1 MAGTKF
7 YIQFTNAQNDLCYVY
22 FNYEN
27 YSGQAIQLFGG
38 PQPFVLSE
46 FNSDNDLFK
55 PIRPQQATIQVLAS
69 ISGVDLEDFLSDN
82 DTDITIQFDFAG
94 FGRYWTGI
102 LSQEDIEETW
112 IAQNHILTLRA
123 DDGFGRLKTTP
134 LTDTDGSL
142 LSGVYTPFTLIQ
154 YAANDVVGSFLY
166 SRIFNNLFHESMTF
180 GTNQTG
186 LDQCYIDVRTFE
198 QNTNVF
204 DNSYE
209 VIEKINRAW
218 SETLFQ
224 WNNRWVFLRIP
235 EMFTDGNLVGFDTN
249 RPTIGSRSS
258 KIERYDINVS
268 VDGDV
273 KPIMPEML
281 KTIQK
286 PSKNTTVQFDWKG
299 HDQLIQNQ
307 SFQSGV
313 YVNSGTKTETDGAG
327 NSITINYDNYTVN
340 NWLLYYFVN
349 NITYTRGTQH
359 TNVPYGRRV
368 EYNAQGL
375 RNNYLY
381 IGGSGVSVPPGALGV
396 NGSEAFSSIFYLKW
410 NDILSY
416 SVNFRLWENIERDT
430 PLTYARIFLKNGVD
444 TYYLD
449 WFTEKWEPL
458 NTGDDTGHKVLYPI
472 GSGVLSKE
480 WANLSITAK
489 NGAPIDGYVEFTL
502 INSLNFWSDPVEDYM
517 EVQFSD
523 LTIEITNA
531 ISLQKNRIIVGDYD
545 RYTIERSV
553 LKNSTNIIY
562 LDDAQTQNH
571 KGAILENDGFTLTN
585 DAWYRRTNFN
595 GSSAIAER
603 FTFKRQNALA
613 NWFMNRSYKTK
624 LDVNLFGLKWKDING
639 QFWPIGLIN
648 TLKFPDDAPTKIFA
662 ITNMSDVDFMN
673 CTWRASLIEIYDT
686 AVTENEPGPTDEHTF
701 DYIYES

>member
-1 MAGTKF
+1 MAVKF
-7 YIQFTNAQNDLCYVY
+7 KMQWTNVQNDVCTLVFDYKDY
-22 FNYEN
+22 NGNPITLY
-27 YSGQAIQLFGG
+27 GG
-38 PQPFVLSE
+38 AQPFVLSE
-46 FNSDNDLFK
+46 FNTDNDLFK

-69 ISGVDLEDFLSDN
+69 ISGVDLDDFLTDN
-82 DTDITIQFDFAG
+82 DSDITVRFDFG
-94 FGRYWTGI
+94 SNQGYWQGI
-102 LSQEDIEETW
+102 VSQEDIEESW

-123 DDGFGRLKTTP
+123 DDGFGRLKTIP
-134 LTDTDGSL
+134 LTDTDGSY
-142 LSGVYTPFTLIQ
+142 LSGAITPFTLIQ
-154 YAANDVVGSFLY
+154 YAADQIPGTFLY
-166 SRIFNNLFHESMTF
+166 TRIYNNLFHDSMTF
-180 GTNQTG
+180 AGVQTG
-186 LDQCYIDVRTFE
+186 FDQCTIDVRTFE
-198 QNTNVF
+198 STTNVF
-204 DNSYE
+204 DNGYD

-218 SETLFQ
+218 SQTLFK
-224 WNNRWVFLRIP
+224 WNGVWVLLRIP
-235 EMFTDGNLVGFDTN
+235 ELFTSNDLIGFETN
-249 RPTIGSRSS
+249 RPTIGNRSPRNR
-258 KIERYDINVS
+258 RYDINVS
-268 VDGDV
+268 VNGEV

-286 PSKNTTVQFDWKG
+286 PSKNTTVNFDWKT

-307 SFQSGV
+307 SFQSGT

-340 NWLLYYFVN
+340 NWLLYYFQN
-349 NITYTRGTQH
+349 NTVHSRGTLH
-359 TNVPYGRRV
+359 TNVPFGRRV

-375 RNNYLY
+375 RNNYFY
-381 IGGSGVSVPPGALGV
+381 MGGSGIPVPPGALGV

-416 SVNFRLWENIERDT
+416 SLNFRLWENIERDT

-449 WFTEKWEPL
+449 WFSEKWEEL
-458 NTGDDTGHKVLYPI
+458 NPGDDAGHEVLYPI
-472 GSGVLSKE
+472 GSGALSKE
-480 WANLSITAK
+480 WSNLSMTAK

-502 INSLNFWSDPVEDYM
+502 INSLNFWFDTVENYM

-545 RYTIERSV
+545 RYTIEKSV
-553 LKNSTNIIY
+553 VKNSTNLIY

-571 KGAILENDGFTLTN
+571 KGAILEIDGFTLTN

-624 LDVNLFGLKWKDING
+624 LEVNLFGLKWKDVND
-639 QFWPIGLIN
+639 QYWPIGLIN
-648 TLKFPDDAPTKIFA
+648 TIKFPDDAPGKTFA

-673 CTWRASLIEIYDT
+673 CTWRASLIEVYDT
-686 AVTENEPGPTDEHTF
+686 AVTENEPGATDEHTF